1 MRSTTTPRV
10 RSPPPP
16 PLLLLLLLL
25 LLFLLLLLLRRLL
38 LRLLLRLLPVLLL
51 LLPPRLWI
59 KYCEL
64 GFERRKGSSLVP
76 RRVSPAFMNAAES
89 FMNEDPAHFGVW
101 TNT

>member
-1 MRSTTTPRV
+1 MGLRSTTTPRV

-16 PLLLLLLLL
+16 PLLLLLLL
-25 LLFLLLLLLRRLL
+25 FLLLLLLRRLS
-38 LRLLLRLLPVLLL
+38 LRPLLRLLPVLLL

>member
-16 PLLLLLLLL
+16 PPPLLLLL